1 MNFKSK
7 EMRFNGLCKKIHKY
21 VIMEDWPLQGYDSET
36 FNPIVLLWFDWLQM
50 QKCESEMFL
59 AVNFVAE
66 M

>member
-1 MNFKSK
+1 MDSAK
-7 EMRFNGLCKKIHKY
+7 RLHKY
-21 VIMEDWPLQGYDSET
+21 VIMKDWPLQGYDSET